1 MSQQSTTP
9 RSPQPHSASGAWA
22 AGGTMFAAV
31 LLLVDGVLSVIKG
44 ISGIAQDEV
53 YARLGSY
60 VFKFNVEAWGWI
72 HLLLGVVLLIVGA
85 GLLKGAGWARV
96 MGVALA
102 SINVIFDF
110 MWLPYTP
117 LWALVSIAIS
127 LFIIWA
133 LCTDSSRTST
143 RTA

>member
-1 MSQQSTTP
+1 
-9 RSPQPHSASGAWA
+9 
-22 AGGTMFAAV
+22 
-31 LLLVDGVLSVIKG
+31 
-44 ISGIAQDEV
+44 
-53 YARLGSY
+53 
-60 VFKFNVEAWGWI
+60 
-72 HLLLGVVLLIVGA
+72 
-85 GLLKGAGWARV
+85 

-127 LFIIWA
+127 LFVIWA